1 MAWQTVGTSNDDM
14 VDQLVA
20 LRVIKSD
27 SSTILAAFRVT
38 DRGDFVDTR
47 RCVRPLRHSF
57 FSL

>member
-14 VDQLVA
+14 VDQLVT

-27 SSTILAAFRVT
+27 STLLTAFRCT

-47 RCVRPLRHSF
+47 RFAWPLCLSF
-57 FSL
+57 LSP